1 MFSDP
6 EKIMSVLSLKDGMA
20 VADLGAG
27 AGAFSFAC
35 ARRIASYNGK
45 VYAIEVQKNL
55 LERIKSEAREKH
67 ITNIE
72 ILWADIENR
81 GGTKL
86 KDSCID
92 VAIVANVLF
101 QIENTMGF
109 LDEISRILKPKGE
122 VLLVEWSDSFGGMG
136 PAPEMVVTE
145 EKARALF
152 AKKGFKV
159 VRDIPAGSHHYGLLL
174 QR

>member
-1 MFSDP
+1 MF
-6 EKIMSVLSLKDGMA
+6 
-20 VADLGAG
+20 
-27 AGAFSFAC
+27 
-35 ARRIASYNGK
+35 
-45 VYAIEVQKNL
+45 
-55 LERIKSEAREKH
+55 
-67 ITNIE
+67 
-72 ILWADIENR
+72 
-81 GGTKL
+81 
-86 KDSCID
+86 
-92 VAIVANVLF
+92 
-101 QIENTMGF
+101 GF

-145 EKARALF
+145 EKAHALF